1 MKQIKLIYFITCL
14 IISGLRVSA
23 QDDTA
28 LNPTSLNYKQFLYEV
43 KENNLGFLAEKYNL
57 NISQAN
63 IAAAKI
69 FPDPELSIGASDNQ
83 ERTLKMGYSLE
94 AGLDY
99 TLELGGK
106 RKARIHLAKSEAE
119 LTNAMLDDFFR
130 HLRAD
135 VTIYYLEAM
144 KQEKLLEVSKS
155 VYEGMLRL
163 AEADSIRFRLGE
175 IMKIDAQQS
184 KLEANSLLNEVYQ
197 TEADWY
203 NSLVQL
209 SSLQGKHY
217 VPGDVFYH
225 IEGNFDNFRKEIDLQ
240 SFIDYACKNRSDL
253 EVARKETEVSSRSLK
268 LVKANRAIDL
278 GLSAGVARNSEVRN
292 EIAPAP
298 AFTSVS
304 AGISIPLKFSNTNK
318 GEISAARFALQQSEA
333 KYKEVELQI
342 QTEVVQAYYKYLA
355 ACKSVQQYQG
365 GMLVDAGQILEKK
378 MFSYQNGNTDLLE
391 VLNAQRT
398 FSEMNR
404 NYYEVL
410 YNRATALVELERV
423 TGIWDIEF

>member
-14 IISGLRVSA
+14 IISVLQVSA
-23 QDDTA
+23 QNDTA
-28 LNPTSLNYKQFLYEV
+28 LNPTPLNYKLFLYEV
-43 KENNLGFLAEKYNL
+43 KESNLGFLAEKYNL

-63 IAAAKI
+63 IAAAKV
-69 FPDPELSIGASDNQ
+69 FPDPELSVGASDNQ

-163 AEADSIRFRLGE
+163 AEADSIRFHLGE

-278 GLSAGVARNSEVRN
+278 GLSVGVARNSEVRN

-342 QTEVVQAYYKYLA
+342 QTEVVQAYYNYQA

-378 MFSYQNGNTDLLE
+378 MYSYQNGNTDLLE

-410 YNRATALVELERV
+410 YNRAAALVELERV
-423 TGIWDIEF
+423 TGIWDIEL